1 MQEPID
7 RIRRLM
13 RERGLRQVD
22 IANATGASKGAVS
35 KWFSGTFSPRSEYL
49 VKIAN
54 ILDTTPSYLLTG
66 EGSSTTVQ
74 SEQVWDNNVSLPDD
88 TKLRRAPIINW
99 VQAGAFAEMAD
110 AHHDDWEYF
119 VDNGF
124 GDNVHWLHVQGDSMS
139 PEFKEGE
146 LLLVDQDRQPKA
158 GDYVIALEGEQNKA
172 TFKKYKPSC
181 YDETHGIEYCQLV
194 AINPFY
200 PPIDSRARPF
210 KVIGVVVMHKR
221 NLV

>member
-1 MQEPID
+1 MQTISD
-7 RIRRLM
+7 RINQRMNEL
-13 RERGLRQVD
+13 GISQAD
-22 IANATGASKGAVS
+22 IKRATGAGKATISGWVKGDTNPSGSYASKLAS
-35 KWFSGTFSPRSEYL
+35 ALQCSTDW
-49 VKIAN
+49 
-54 ILDTTPSYLLTG
+54 LLTG
-66 EGSSTTVQ
+66 ESTKSDHAQ
-74 SEQVWDNNVSLPDD
+74 PQAEHSPSWDNSQ
-88 TKLRRAPIINW
+88 LRRAPIINW

-146 LLLVDQDRQPKA
+146 LLLIDQDRQPKA
-158 GDYVIALEGEQNKA
+158 GDYVIALENNQDRA
-172 TFKKYKPSC
+172 TFKKYKPNC